1 MFFFNLLVAVFKGQ
15 LLAPFHSFHGF
26 LCEFGNVHTQ
36 SLLYRSDIKQILFYL
51 FYQNYNKTSS
61 CCQYPKSQKA
71 RKKRNLH
78 IVQPLF
84 SL

>member
-51 FYQNYNKTSS
+51 FY
-61 CCQYPKSQKA
+61 
-71 RKKRNLH
+71 
-78 IVQPLF
+78 
-84 SL
+84 